1 MDKAVT
7 AIKWLKSQPD
17 RVLICLD
24 GQPWATVSL
33 LTAGRFKVGDRIAPG
48 EADKLRDAQEKHDAY
63 QCALR
68 WLGGRDRSVLEV
80 RQRLKQRGFDGV
92 AVDHTLTTLLDKNYL
107 DDERFAR
114 NWVHDRIKHAPRG
127 SRLLAQ
133 ELRQKGIDGRV
144 IASALALADE
154 DALASTCLR
163 RKRRR
168 WRRHAGQVRRQ
179 KMLAYLSRKG
189 FAFDISLHAVESYR
203 DQTD

>member
-17 RVLICLD
+17 RALIYLD

-33 LTAGRFKVGDRIAPG
+33 LTAGRFTVGDRIAPG
-48 EADKLRDAQEKHDAY
+48 EADNLRNAQEKHDAY

-80 RQRLKQRGFDGV
+80 RQRLNQRGFDRV

-114 NWVHDRIKHAPRG
+114 NWVHDRTRHAPRG
-127 SRLLAQ
+127 SRLMAQ
-133 ELRQKGIDGRV
+133 ELKQKGIDGRV
-144 IASALALADE
+144 IASVLTRADE
-154 DALASTCLR
+154 DALASSCLR

-168 WRRHAGQVRRQ
+168 WRRLEDKVRRQ

-189 FAFDISLHAVESYR
+189 FAYDVSLNAVESYR